1 MTKNALVLMYSA
13 LKWNEIEDLGHLTS
27 VHTLLISN
35 HKSEFATVT
44 IQHNSSRFSFCC
56 SLHRRCY
63 SASNVQRGNVL
74 ANIKMLTATIVESL
88 VVYSWYSPYELFKNI
103 CFDLN

>member
-44 IQHNSSRFSFCC
+44 IQHNSSHLSFCC
-56 SLHRRCY
+56 SIHRRWY
-63 SASNVQRGNVL
+63 SASNIQRGNVL
-74 ANIKMLTATIVESL
+74 ANVKMLTVTIVQSL
-88 VVYSWYSPYELFKNI
+88 VVYSWYSPYELFKKHL
-103 CFDLN
+103 F